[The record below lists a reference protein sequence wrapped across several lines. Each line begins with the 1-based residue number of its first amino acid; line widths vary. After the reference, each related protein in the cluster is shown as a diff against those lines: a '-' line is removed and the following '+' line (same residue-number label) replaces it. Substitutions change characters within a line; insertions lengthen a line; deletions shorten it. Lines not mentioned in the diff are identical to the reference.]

1 MSRYKTVY
9 KEVDVE
15 VDMSD
20 FDTDELIEELENR
33 GRDYNTRG
41 VDADE
46 MRLLLETIWQK
57 RRLGNHDYQQELDKL
72 IYGVLGK
79 VV

>member
-9 KEVDVE
+9 TDVE
-15 VDMSD
+15 VDVDMSE
-20 FDTDELIEELENR
+20 FDTDDLIEELESR
-33 GRDYNTRG
+33 GLDYNTKG

-46 MRLLLETIWQK
+46 MRLLLEAIWTK
-57 RRLGNHDYQQELDKL
+57 RRLGKDDYQTDLDKL

-79 VV
+79 IV

>member
-9 KEVDVE
+9 TEVV
-15 VDMSD
+15 VDMSEI
-20 FDTDELIEELENR
+20 DTDDLIEELESR
-33 GRDYNTRG
+33 GAEYNTKG

-46 MRLLLETIWQK
+46 MRLLLESIWQK
-57 RRLGNHDYQQELDKL
+57 RRLGNHDYQQELDRL

-79 VV
+79 IV